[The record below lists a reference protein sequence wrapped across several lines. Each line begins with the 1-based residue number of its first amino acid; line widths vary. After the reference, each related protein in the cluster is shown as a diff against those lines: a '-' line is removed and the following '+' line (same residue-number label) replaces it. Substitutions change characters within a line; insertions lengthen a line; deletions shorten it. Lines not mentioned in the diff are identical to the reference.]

1 MSHEVYINN
10 VLVLFSAIVIS
21 LAGNYELG
29 KENRGNILFNLLLHI
44 KSRKLE
50 DSNQKLTELSISDSL
65 TGLANRRFFDGRIR
79 QEWRSS
85 LRNKLPVSLIF
96 IDIDYFKL
104 YNDNYGHQAGDE
116 CLRLI
121 ANELVHFSRRPHDLC
136 ARYDGEE
143 FVILLPE
150 IVQSEAAEIAEK
162 IRQKILSLQIR
173 HNFSGIAPFITI
185 SLGVA
190 ELTPFLNNDF
200 SLLIRLAD
208 NALYQAKAGGRNRVA
223 CHDL

>member
-1 MSHEVYINN
+1 MDFWYAVAASVIVQIIFSITSPFLLQVSHEVYINN

-21 LAGNYELG
+21 LAGYYELG

-65 TGLANRRFFDGRIR
+65 TGLANRRFFDDRIR

-104 YNDNYGHQAGDE
+104 YNDNYGHQTGDE

-136 ARYDGEE
+136 ARYGGEE

-162 IRQKILSLQIR
+162 KKTKNSQFANKAQLQRDCSIYHHQSR
-173 HNFSGIAPFITI
+173 CCGADAFS
-185 SLGVA
+185 
-190 ELTPFLNNDF
+190 
-200 SLLIRLAD
+200 
-208 NALYQAKAGGRNRVA
+208 
-223 CHDL
+223 